1 MKTHK
6 INTFPLDFFYNWI
19 CCLQN
24 KMMFVRRGADN
35 SRCEYRIVCEKV
47 ELIFSF
53 IIIFFVN
60 LICILHGLFIF
71 VLLTCKIQ

>member
-35 SRCEYRIVCEKV
+35 SRCEQGIGIVCEKV
-47 ELIFSF
+47 ESSF
-53 IIIFFVN
+53 
-60 LICILHGLFIF
+60 FI
-71 VLLTCKIQ
+71 